1 MGAHKF
7 LKNQWYVSARANEL
21 NRKPL
26 ARMICGEPIVVWR
39 CEDGRAVA
47 LSDRC
52 PHRLLNPHVLLILY
66 HHRPEFL
73 DILFIYFT
81 KFITLNPK
89 FMFIIIPIIIQFM
102 FF

>member
-7 LKNQWYVSARANEL
+7 LKNQWYVSARSNEL

-26 ARMICGEPIVVWR
+26 ARMICGEPIVFYR

-52 PHRLLNPHVLLILY
+52 PHRQYPLSKGQLIHDQIECGY
-66 HHRPEFL
+66 HGLRFGADGGCKL
-73 DILFIYFT
+73 
-81 KFITLNPK
+81 
-89 FMFIIIPIIIQFM
+89 IPAQKSVPDGFGVRA
-102 FF
+102 